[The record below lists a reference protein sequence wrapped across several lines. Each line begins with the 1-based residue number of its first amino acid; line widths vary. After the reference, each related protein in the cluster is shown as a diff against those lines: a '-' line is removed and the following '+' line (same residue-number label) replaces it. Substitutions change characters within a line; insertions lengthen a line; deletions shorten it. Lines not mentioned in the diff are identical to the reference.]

1 MEEPYTRKQSV
12 TFPDRENIVG
22 PTEIN
27 GAFSPAI
34 AIDKCSELNA
44 AYAAGQAARWIPVGE
59 RLPELPNDPGWSDY
73 VLAATKAALEH
84 MVEVAKANDW
94 PMIHNQATVAL
105 TALSE
110 LKAQPDGLMNEEHW
124 QRVRAAQ
131 GSAPSPSV
139 EQRVEEIMGVVDEE
153 VSHEPDRWRVRA
165 RLTNLLSKP

>member
-1 MEEPYTRKQSV
+1 MSTQTDKIRK
-12 TFPDRENIVG
+12 
-22 PTEIN
+22 
-27 GAFSPAI
+27 
-34 AIDKCSELNA
+34 
-44 AYAAGQAARWIPVGE
+44 
-59 RLPELPNDPGWSDY
+59 
-73 VLAATKAALEH
+73 ALEH

-110 LKAQPDGLMNEEHW
+110 LEAQPDGLMNEEHW